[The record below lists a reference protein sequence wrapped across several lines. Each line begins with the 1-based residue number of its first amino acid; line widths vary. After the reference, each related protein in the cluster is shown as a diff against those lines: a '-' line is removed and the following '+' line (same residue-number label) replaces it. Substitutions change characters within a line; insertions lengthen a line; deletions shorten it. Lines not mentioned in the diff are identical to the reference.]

1 MPPEGS
7 FLPLSLA
14 PPDHGDH
21 SEPLL
26 DYGYLFYEKE
36 IVLGIDDVARLT
48 QDIGNELALRGALN
62 KGSSPLRQSRQ

>member
-1 MPPEGS
+1 MGPPEGS

-21 SEPLL
+21 NEVMA

-36 IVLGIDDVARLT
+36 IVLGIDDVARLAYV
-48 QDIGNELALRGALN
+48 IGNELALRGM
-62 KGSSPLRQSRQ
+62 SSI